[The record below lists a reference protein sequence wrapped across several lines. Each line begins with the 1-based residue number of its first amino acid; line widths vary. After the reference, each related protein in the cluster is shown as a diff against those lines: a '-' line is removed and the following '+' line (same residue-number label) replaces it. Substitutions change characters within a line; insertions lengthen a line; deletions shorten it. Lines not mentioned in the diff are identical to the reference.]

1 MKQTSQPF
9 NATLRHIGINGQ
21 NRVEAEN
28 IARLFSDLFG
38 FAYKPGN
45 SSVFA
50 GSVVE
55 VMNEPYL
62 GRCGHI
68 AFGVDSIEETEAY
81 FTEMGHPFLLSTI
94 KRDNNGRIK
103 AVYLEGDFGGFAVHL
118 LRN

>member
-1 MKQTSQPF
+1 MKPANQPF
-9 NATLRHIGINGQ
+9 TATLRHIGINGQ
-21 NRVEAEN
+21 NRADAER
-28 IARLFSDLFG
+28 IAKLFSDLFG

-45 SSVFA
+45 SSVFS

-55 VMNEPYL
+55 VMNEPHL
-62 GRCGHI
+62 GKCGHI

-81 FTEMGHPFLLSTI
+81 FAEAGHPFLPSTI
-94 KRDNNGRIK
+94 KRDSNGTIK

>member
-1 MKQTSQPF
+1 MKIMQQPF
-9 NATLRHIGINGQ
+9 TVTLRHIGINGQ
-21 NRVEAEN
+21 NRADAER
-28 IARLFSDLFG
+28 IAKLFSDVFG
-38 FAYKPGN
+38 LAYKPGN

-50 GSVVE
+50 GGIVE

-68 AFGVDSIEETEAY
+68 ALGVDSIEETEAY
-81 FTEMGHPFLLSTI
+81 FTQAGHPFQQSTA
-94 KRDNNGRIK
+94 KRDGDGRIK